1 VHLMALRC
9 PWRSR
14 VSIPQSHRLRLRHL
28 QECSESLAE
37 AVEFRWHTKAADGLT
52 LLVEEEG
59 ARKVPVDTARE
70 VARGEPPDW
79 VGTGPIELGHR
90 HHRPPAALSWQTVG
104 GHQRC
109 DLRWRNLL
117 VAKLVARIAEQL
129 EARTVLRMQLGERSE
144 GGGGEPSFGRRVGD
158 DDGLACEG
166 AHLERA
172 TRQGLS

>member
-1 VHLMALRC
+1 MH
-9 PWRSR
+9 R
-14 VSIPQSHRLRLRHL
+14 VLP
-28 QECSESLAE
+28 AE
-37 AVEFRWHTKAADGLT
+37 GEQGAVRRARVRVLSPGSTASSAH
-52 LLVEEEG
+52 
-59 ARKVPVDTARE
+59 RKVPVDTARE